1 MDLVYGFHVSN
12 DRGQALNFESGL
24 LNLSSSTD
32 GFSSS
37 PFFNRWFSSSLVFNR
52 WFSSS
57 LFFKRSFSY
66 PLFFK
71 RSFSSSLFFAALTV
85 GCPVPACGNCQSWP
99 VTRCRYASGLRRFP
113 RSARVS
119 SFTFDR
125 AGKSAKSSQ
134 DDLYEFKLYK
144 WGCRLVNFDSIRLIA
159 YVLWI
164 KWCFN
169 AVLTHVN

>member
-1 MDLVYGFHVSN
+1 MDLLVLVYGFHVSN
-12 DRGQALNFESGL
+12 DSGRALNLESGPPS
-24 LNLSSSTD
+24 LSSSTD
-32 GFSSS
+32 GSLLLSSS
-37 PFFNRWFSSSLVFNR
+37 TDGSLLQNMV
-52 WFSSS
+52 
-57 LFFKRSFSY
+57 
-66 PLFFK
+66 
-71 RSFSSSLFFAALTV
+71 LFFAALTL
-85 GCPVPACGNCQSWP
+85 GCPVLACGNCQSWP

-159 YVLWI
+159 YVVWI
-164 KWCFN
+164 KWCFKD
-169 AVLTHVN
+169 VLTHVN